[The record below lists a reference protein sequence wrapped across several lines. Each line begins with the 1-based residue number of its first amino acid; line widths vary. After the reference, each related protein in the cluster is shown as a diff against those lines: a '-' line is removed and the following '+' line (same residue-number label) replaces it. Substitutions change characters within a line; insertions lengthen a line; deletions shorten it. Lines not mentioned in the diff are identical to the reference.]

1 MESLRVIK
9 SVTVPVRSYSNP
21 TWISQTIDLKYDFM
35 KYLLS
40 VLTGYAVLITP
51 FLHAGTEVDEKAIVA
66 SNQTTTE
73 PVPLDLFTWQQAY
86 VFESDLNHGGSL
98 GKQDEIQ
105 SEFEYGHR
113 IQLHDNIYLHLGI
126 SYDRYDFGSTKAPV
140 PNHLQALAG
149 VVGIDIMH
157 GKDVGAFIEFRPG
170 FYTENDFG
178 ISSFDVPIALGT
190 IFVVKPDKLYLFA
203 GAYAAFLQ
211 GGYPIY
217 PLGGVIW
224 ILNDKVRLM
233 GVMPDPKLIYS
244 ATDKLDLWLGGQ
256 LVGGSFRTDRN
267 DQILPKKLNGTQ
279 VDFDEYRAGLGL
291 TYDLTKTCSLD
302 FSAGCSIQ
310 RHFAFHRAGENYRTD
325 PSPYVSLKLKAS
337 F

>member
-1 MESLRVIK
+1 
-9 SVTVPVRSYSNP
+9 
-21 TWISQTIDLKYDFM
+21 M
-35 KYLLS
+35 KNSFCILAACS
-40 VLTGYAVLITP
+40 VLIASSIQ
-51 FLHAGTEVDEKAIVA
+51 AGTEVNEKTAIA
-66 SNQTTTE
+66 PDQTTTE
-73 PVPLDLFTWQQAY
+73 PVPLDLFNFQTAY
-86 VFESDLNHGGSL
+86 VFESDLNHGGSH
-98 GKQDEIQ
+98 GKQDELQ
-105 SEFEYGHR
+105 TAFEYGHR
-113 IQLHDNIYLHLGI
+113 IQLHDKIYLHLGV
-126 SYDRYDFGSTKAPV
+126 SYERYDFGSTDAPV
-140 PNHLQALAG
+140 PNHLQAIAG

-178 ISSFDVPIALGT
+178 ISSFDCEIAVGR
-190 IFVVKPDKLYLFA
+190 IFVVQPEKLYLFA
-203 GAYAAFLQ
+203 GAYAAFLS
-211 GGYPIY
+211 GGYPVY

-224 ILNDKVRLM
+224 IASDKVRLM
-233 GVMPDPKLIYS
+233 GVLPDPKLIYS

-267 DQILPKKLNGTQ
+267 DQIQPKKLNGTQ

-291 TYDLTKTCSLD
+291 SYDLAKNCSLD

-325 PSPYVSLKLKAS
+325 PSPYVSLQLKSS